1 MSEDI
6 FLRIRQVTART
17 GLSRATIYNMMDK
30 GTFPMKT
37 ALGVRAVGWLDSEI
51 VLWMAGRKDVAK
63 AGREVRPGSNLPS
76 KARKSVAA
84 PKPKKLDKPAV
95 NVGNAPAE
103 NVLDD
108 RWAGWED
115 DALPPSESEMEGI
128 RFNRQLANL
137 AKTSKP
143 RPLTRSAKST
153 VIRPTQPMDQAAVVG
168 GTKWTKL
175 KR

>member
-1 MSEDI
+1 MSDDI

-51 VLWMAGRKDVAK
+51 VNWMAGRKDVAK
-63 AGREVRPGSNLPS
+63 AGREVRPGSDLPS
-76 KARKSVAA
+76 KAKKSVAVPQA
-84 PKPKKLDKPAV
+84 RTPAKPASNLKSV
-95 NVGNAPAE
+95 QPETIPE
-103 NVLDD
+103 N

-115 DALPPSESEMEGI
+115 ALPPLEPETDGI
-128 RFNRQLANL
+128 KFRMQLANL

-143 RPLTRSAKST
+143 GALARSTKAT
-153 VIRPTQPMDQAAVVG
+153 VIRPTQRTDQATVVG
-168 GTKWTKL
+168 GAKWTKL